1 MEGPVG
7 VRQLARSASIANNGM
22 QYHCRTHAF
31 NTRRSS
37 KSDVTYVYSFPS
49 RTFHTA
55 TCAND
60 IRGET
65 CHMSQL
71 PEHQCV
77 RYVWRSDTGCVG
89 SLNAQSSLKRLY
101 LGTKV

>member
-22 QYHCRTHAF
+22 QYYCGTHAF
-31 NTRRSS
+31 KTRRSS

-49 RTFHTA
+49 RTFHTVN
-55 TCAND
+55 CAKD

-65 CHMSQL
+65 CHSTMARGAG
-71 PEHQCV
+71 P
-77 RYVWRSDTGCVG
+77 TPP
-89 SLNAQSSLKRLY
+89 
-101 LGTKV
+101 LGGRRRCLSPCIRDR